1 MKVKLHF
8 FAQLKEL
15 IQEPELILESASP
28 ISCREAS
35 FYLGRQYPGLIP
47 ILNQCALARNGI
59 LAREDSILEDGD
71 ELALLPPVS
80 GG

>member
-1 MKVKLHF
+1 MKITIRL

-15 IQEPELILESASP
+15 IQEQELMLESRAP
-28 ISCREAS
+28 VSCQEAA
-35 FYLGRQYPGLIP
+35 FRLGKKYPGVMTL
-47 ILNQCALARNGI
+47 LKQSALVRNGVFVEADT
-59 LAREDSILEDGD
+59 LLENGD